1 MDAAQKRLARA
12 RLWRGQPCPYCGIGM
27 WWPSKDAVRDSSRE
41 ATLDHI
47 VPRSWGGSHAVENLR
62 LCCKLCNAGR
72 AVTGDC
78 PAALA
83 CVRAVTGR
91 RPLGVVAAIWC
102 AWTGRRTR
110 RAKQAARHREKK
122 KRQRAAAREAR
133 MSPTPSREDSPNE
146 RTIDHPHHHGLAAL
160 GHTDCGGREAV

>member
-1 MDAAQKRLARA
+1 MDGAQKGLAPTK
-12 RLWRGQPCPYCGIGM
+12 LWRAQPCPYCGIGM
-27 WWPSKDAVRDSSRE
+27 WWPSKDATRDSSRE

-83 CVRAVTGR
+83 CVRAVIGR
-91 RPLGVVAAIWC
+91 RPLGVIAEIWC

-110 RAKQAARHREKK
+110 RAKQAARRREKK
-122 KRQRAAAREAR
+122 KRQRAAGSLTPP
-133 MSPTPSREDSPNE
+133 SPRDSQHE
-146 RTIDHPHHHGLAAL
+146 RTIDYPHHHNLAAV
-160 GHTDCGGREAV
+160 GHPDCGGCQAV

>member
-1 MDAAQKRLARA
+1 MDSAQKRMARA
-12 RLWRGQPCPYCGIGM
+12 KLWRGQPCPYCGIGM

-83 CVRAVTGR
+83 CVRAVIGR
-91 RPLGVVAAIWC
+91 RPLGVIAEIWHK
-102 AWTGRRTR
+102 WNGRLTR
-110 RAKQAARHREKK
+110 RASQGARRREKRR
-122 KRQRAAAREAR
+122 RQRQAKTL
-133 MSPTPSREDSPNE
+133 PPLSREDSPNE
-146 RTIDHPHHHGLAAL
+146 RTIDHPHHHDLAAL
-160 GHTDCGGREAV
+160 GDADCRGREAV